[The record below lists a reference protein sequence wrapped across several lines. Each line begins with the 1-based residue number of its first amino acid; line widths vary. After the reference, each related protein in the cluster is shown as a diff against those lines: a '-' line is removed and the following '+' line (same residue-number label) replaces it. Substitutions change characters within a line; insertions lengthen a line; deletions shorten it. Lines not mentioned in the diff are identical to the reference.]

1 MYTLRHS
8 TITDLVQTGLDTLTV
23 AQISGTSVRM
33 IEMYYG
39 HLNREHTKSALAT
52 LAL

>member
-8 TITDLVQTGLDTLTV
+8 TITDLIQAGLDTLTV
-23 AQISGTSVRM
+23 AQIAGTSVRM
-33 IEMYYG
+33 IELYYG
-39 HLNREHTKSALAT
+39 HLTREHAKTALAT